1 MRRPFGS
8 LSVRSRG
15 VLVLATVLSLGG
27 LAFSAGAASAAPAA
41 SVTAPPY
48 SCAPNGPAGSQTV
61 YGTFG
66 DASVIGWAGNSQG
79 VVACLGGSFWVDTSG
94 PDGGPGS
101 ASTAAVTGTT
111 YGYGIYD
118 DSSTTWTNADGYLP
132 ALVTGFHRDGAAIS
146 ITNFG
151 DDVTIGGHAYVV
163 IYSRVQVT
171 NPTGQT
177 ISVDPQPSAG
187 LVPLNSAPVAVPPHS
202 AVDHDY
208 AVASDRFGGSYAW
221 PSAGALAAAGGYD
234 QHFAH
239 MRAYWNSELAG
250 ITQIQT
256 LPDQSLV
263 NAYKTGFI
271 YTQIIRSGDEL
282 KTGANGYDKEF
293 SHDVIGILANLFTQ
307 GYTSGAHGLLDR
319 ARYVIGSQTQYDDGV
334 WTYPWVWAIYLL
346 KTGDL
351 SFVKANF
358 GTEGP
363 TGASEPSIEDT
374 AHLIAADRTGP
385 GGIMEETN
393 DIDANGYWTIDNYE
407 ALMGLWAYHWLAQQ
421 VGNSSEASW
430 AASQYSSLLAATNK
444 TLNATISAN
453 HLSYL
458 PCSMIEPNTDN
469 RCVNAED
476 ANWAAPFLFGR
487 WAWDGYLFG
496 APLSGPGVSLIDATY
511 SYGFARLAGK
521 LPANTFGGY
530 PTQYYSTA
538 YNAGYG
544 EWGLASS
551 DYRSQG
557 IQSYEF
563 MIANGQS
570 GPYSWWESQ
579 QFPNPGS
586 PWTGTHPEAGNGSSP
601 HAWGMANANMVL
613 LDSLAA
619 QRADGS
625 LVVGRGVPSSW
636 MSAGKLIS
644 LANFPTVAGRH
655 LGLAIR
661 SSGSSV
667 TLTLSGQAP
676 AGPVLFQLPAFV
688 GNIAHASAGTVD
700 EKTGTVTLATTVRT
714 VTVQLTHPES

>member
-1 MRRPFGS
+1 
-8 LSVRSRG
+8 
-15 VLVLATVLSLGG
+15 
-27 LAFSAGAASAAPAA
+27 
-41 SVTAPPY
+41 
-48 SCAPNGPAGSQTV
+48 
-61 YGTFG
+61 
-66 DASVIGWAGNSQG
+66 
-79 VVACLGGSFWVDTSG
+79 
-94 PDGGPGS
+94 
-101 ASTAAVTGTT
+101 
-111 YGYGIYD
+111 
-118 DSSTTWTNADGYLP
+118 
-132 ALVTGFHRDGAAIS
+132 
-146 ITNFG
+146 
-151 DDVTIGGHAYVV
+151 
-163 IYSRVQVT
+163 
-171 NPTGQT
+171 
-177 ISVDPQPSAG
+177 
-187 LVPLNSAPVAVPPHS
+187 
-202 AVDHDY
+202 
-208 AVASDRFGGSYAW
+208 
-221 PSAGALAAAGGYD
+221 
-234 QHFAH
+234 
-239 MRAYWNSELAG
+239 
-250 ITQIQT
+250 
-256 LPDQSLV
+256 
-263 NAYKTGFI
+263 
-271 YTQIIRSGDEL
+271 
-282 KTGANGYDKEF
+282 
-293 SHDVIGILANLFTQ
+293 
-307 GYTSGAHGLLDR
+307 
-319 ARYVIGSQTQYDDGV
+319 
-334 WTYPWVWAIYLL
+334 
-346 KTGDL
+346 
-351 SFVKANF
+351 
-358 GTEGP
+358 
-363 TGASEPSIEDT
+363 
-374 AHLIAADRTGP
+374 
-385 GGIMEETN
+385 MEETN

-430 AASQYSSLLAATNK
+430 AASQYSSLLAATSK
-444 TLNATISAN
+444 TLNATISAS

-458 PCSMIEPNTDN
+458 PCSMTEPNTDN

-551 DYRSQG
+551 DYRAQG
-557 IQSYEF
+557 ILSYQF

-636 MSAGKLIS
+636 VSAGKLIS

-661 SSGSSV
+661 SSGSLV